1 LLDEP
6 TAALGVEQQARVG
19 QLIKEVAAKG
29 IAVLLISH
37 NLPQVYDVC
46 DRVVVLFRGETVANL
61 TTSEIE
67 IDEIVGWITGSAL
80 AVKRVQEGH
89 R

>member
-1 LLDEP
+1 MLDEP